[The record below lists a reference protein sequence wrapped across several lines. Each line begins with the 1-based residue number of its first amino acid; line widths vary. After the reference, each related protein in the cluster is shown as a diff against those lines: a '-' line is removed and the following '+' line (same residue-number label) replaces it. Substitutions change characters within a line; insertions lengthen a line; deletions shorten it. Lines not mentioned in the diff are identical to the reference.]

1 MSQLGQSE
9 KSSRPTGKSALPS
22 KTDIVRS
29 GRHVSNGPLADIDL
43 ERRPR
48 LPRIS
53 NEHQLEDWHGPLRVK
68 ALNRCAIAR
77 CAGSPTAS
85 TVAGV
90 KIVDSARVALS

>member
-1 MSQLGQSE
+1 MSQLGQ
-9 KSSRPTGKSALPS
+9 PV
-22 KTDIVRS
+22 I
-29 GRHVSNGPLADIDL
+29 
-43 ERRPR
+43 
-48 LPRIS
+48 
-53 NEHQLEDWHGPLRVK
+53 LRVCPKPLLIFPGNGHSQRRSACLNGAK